1 MAKKDDQ
8 ALRNTFQ
15 RIFALPITKST
26 IREVQGALLT
36 HAEGDSVK
44 AGAMFDSLLVGESKN
59 NDSFKSLIDDFA
71 VQVRVAR
78 DVFERGDFL
87 NHVFS
92 EIVNQ
97 NNRAFL
103 MHFLQRVDG
112 EEFRFFT
119 DVEGTILLLK
129 HMLNRIKDI
138 QTVDFFKAD
147 FEANKPSLKQ
157 LADQL
162 KELTS

>member
-1 MAKKDDQ
+1 MAKKEQ
-8 ALRNTFQ
+8 ALKSAFQ

-26 IREVQGALLT
+26 IREVQGALLS

-44 AGAMFDSLLVGESKN
+44 AGAMFDSLLVGEAKN
-59 NDSFKSLIDDFA
+59 NDTIRTLIDEYA

-138 QTVDFFKAD
+138 KTVEFFKAD
-147 FEANKPSLKQ
+147 YEAAKPSLQ
-157 LADQL
+157 ALASQL
-162 KELTS
+162 KEMVE